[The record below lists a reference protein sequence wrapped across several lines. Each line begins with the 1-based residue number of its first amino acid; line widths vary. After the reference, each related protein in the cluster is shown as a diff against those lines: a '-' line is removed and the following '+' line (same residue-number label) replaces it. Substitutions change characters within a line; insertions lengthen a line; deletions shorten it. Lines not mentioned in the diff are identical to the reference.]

1 MVKLTPAFVVKEI
14 GLNFDRSL
22 ILSFL
27 YNFRV
32 ESSVSRNR
40 SLNVIIVPL
49 FLQINLIAFRLN
61 KVQEFQKSV
70 MILVGNVVNV
80 HGLHLRHH

>member
-1 MVKLTPAFVVKEI
+1 MVKVI
-14 GLNFDRSL
+14 GLNLDRPL

-27 YNFRV
+27 HNLGV

-40 SLNVIIVPL
+40 SLNVIVVPL
-49 FLQINLIAFRLN
+49 FLQINLIALRLN
-61 KVQEFQKSV
+61 KVQEFQKSGMV
-70 MILVGNVVNV
+70 LVGNVVYV

>member
-1 MVKLTPAFVVKEI
+1 MVKLTPVFVVKEI
-14 GLNFDRSL
+14 GLNFDRPL

-27 YNFRV
+27 YNLGV

-40 SLNVIIVPL
+40 SLNVIVVPF
-49 FLQINLIAFRLN
+49 FLQINLIALRLN

-70 MILVGNVVNV
+70 MVLVGNVVYV